1 MTAVAPRVV
10 FDCNIFV
17 QALINL
23 NGPAGQCV
31 QKARDGEVALFV
43 SPFVLAEIR
52 EIHLK
57 IPAKYGVT
65 VEQTEELAQAV
76 AMFATVLADVPEI
89 YRHPYDPDDSAYVN
103 LALKADAKLIVSRD
117 RHLLMLADG
126 ARKEGQEFQ
135 ARFPSLRIIDPV
147 QFLRE
152 LQPPPVPEQ

>member
-1 MTAVAPRVV
+1 MTEVAPRVV
-10 FDCNIFV
+10 LDGNIFV

-103 LALKADAKLIVSRD
+103 LALKADARLIVSRD

-147 QFLRE
+147 QVLRE